1 MPGFA
6 PTQWHI
12 PSGVPF
18 VGAAREL
25 MIAGK
30 IQRAMIVGKGSL
42 FLGRMT
48 NQFDGVSIVMEKN
61 SGSTEQTQA
70 VSKDEIKGMVA
81 DAMKEF
87 ATFLLS
93 GK

>member
-1 MPGFA
+1 
-6 PTQWHI
+6 
-12 PSGVPF
+12 
-18 VGAAREL
+18 
-25 MIAGK
+25 
-30 IQRAMIVGKGSL
+30 
-42 FLGRMT
+42 MT
-48 NQFDGVSIVMEKN
+48 NQFDGVSIVMERN
-61 SGSTEQTQA
+61 SGSMEQAQA